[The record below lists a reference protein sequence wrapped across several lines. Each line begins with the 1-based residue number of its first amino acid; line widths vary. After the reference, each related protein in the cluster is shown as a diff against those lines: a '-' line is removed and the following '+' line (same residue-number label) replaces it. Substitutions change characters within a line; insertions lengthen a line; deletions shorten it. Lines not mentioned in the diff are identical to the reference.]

1 MFDNSWVTLKIG
13 DICDI
18 SRGGSPR
25 PIESYIVGAGE
36 AGYPW
41 LRIGDVP
48 KGSRFIFKTSQKIRE
63 SGLKKTT
70 LVRKGDFI
78 LSNSMSYGRPYIMMT
93 DACIHDGWLALK
105 DIKTELMDK
114 TYLYYLLSSDYMQ
127 GQFLSYSAG
136 SGVQNLKKE
145 TVADIMFKSPVVDEQ
160 RRIVAI
166 LESWDEYL
174 EKFDKKIE
182 LKKNIKKSLM
192 QHLLTGEV
200 RLPGFADS
208 WQEYKL
214 GEVIN
219 VSKGRALSSSGLSS
233 GDIPVIAGGKTSPY
247 SHSGYTHENVIT
259 VSASGAYAG
268 YIAYHPYKIWA
279 SDCSVVFGKDG
290 RSATEYIYQ
299 FLKYNQHKIY
309 TLQSGG
315 AQPHIYPADLKIIKI
330 NLPSINEQQA
340 IVGIISTAELEI
352 KKLNEYKKMIESQK
366 KYLVSNLIT
375 GKIRTPEGLKIPTKE
390 VQYA

>member
-1 MFDNSWVTLKIG
+1 MDIWQAEKLENITVKIG
-13 DICDI
+13 DGLHSTPIYTSASDFWFINGNNIRNSKVVISSSTKMVNMSEYLKYRIDI
-18 SRGGSPR
+18 NASTILMSINGTIGNLAYYNSEK
-25 PIESYIVGAGE
+25 IILGKSVAYINCSSAV
-36 AGYPW
+36 
-41 LRIGDVP
+41 LR
-48 KGSRFIFKTSQKIRE
+48 E
-63 SGLKKTT
+63 
-70 LVRKGDFI
+70 
-78 LSNSMSYGRPYIMMT
+78 
-93 DACIHDGWLALK
+93 
-105 DIKTELMDK
+105 
-114 TYLYYLLSSDYMQ
+114 YLFAFLSSKYIYDYFHNEIT
-127 GQFLSYSAG
+127 GSTIKNLSLGTIRNIPISLP
-136 SGVQNLKKE
+136 S
-145 TVADIMFKSPVVDEQ
+145 IHEQ
-160 RRIVAI
+160 ERIVSV
-166 LESWDEYL
+166 LETWDNYL
-174 EKFDKKIE
+174 ELLDKKIALKE
-182 LKKNIKKSLM
+182 QLKKGLM

-200 RLPGFADS
+200 RLPGFTDP

-219 VSKGRALSSSGLSS
+219 VSKGKALSSNGLSS

-340 IVGIISTAELEI
+340 IAGIISTAELEI

-375 GKIRTPEGLKIPTKE
+375 GKIRTPQGLKIPSKE